1 MAAVGRIIVVKG
13 PSLAELRA
21 VCQPEST
28 MSRRNAEHWLARL
41 ILRRW
46 SLHATRLLIKTPV
59 TANQLTGVMIVV
71 GLVACW
77 PAAAPGLGW
86 MLLALVAVLAY
97 FMLDLCDGEVARW
110 RRSTSITGVYLDR
123 VGHYFVEAALL
134 AAYGYRAAGQAW
146 NGWATLGVA
155 GGLLVILVKAE
166 TDLVDVARVRSGAPP
181 PTDAAVAP
189 RSKALSRARTAA
201 SVFKVHQLTG
211 ALESVFVLTAA
222 AAVDAQ
228 RGGLTATRIAVGV
241 LVGIAATMTVLH
253 LVSILASR
261 RLH

>member
-1 MAAVGRIIVVKG
+1 MSG
-13 PSLAELRA
+13 PTLAELRA

-46 SLHATRLLIKTPV
+46 SLRATRLLIKTPV

-71 GLVACW
+71 GLLACL
-77 PAAAPGLGW
+77 PAAARGLGW
-86 MLLALVAVLAY
+86 MVVALVGVLVY

-123 VGHYFVEAALL
+123 VGHYLVEAALI

-155 GGLLVILVKAE
+155 GGLLVVLVKAE
-166 TDLVDVARVRSGAPP
+166 TDLVDVARVRSGAP
-181 PTDAAVAP
+181 TTDDAAVVP
-189 RSKALSRARTAA
+189 RSAVLSRARAIA

-222 AAVDAQ
+222 AVVDSQ
-228 RGGLTATRIAVGV
+228 RGGLTATRICVGA

-261 RLH
+261 RLR

>member
-1 MAAVGRIIVVKG
+1 MTG
-13 PSLAELRA
+13 PSLDELRA

-46 SLHATRLLIKTPV
+46 SLHATRVLIKTPV
-59 TANQLTGVMIVV
+59 TANQLTGLMIVV
-71 GLVACW
+71 GMLAAL
-77 PAAAPGLGW
+77 PAAASGLGW
-86 MLLALVAVLAY
+86 MVVALVGVLVY

-110 RRSTSITGVYLDR
+110 RKSTSITGVYLDR
-123 VGHYFVEAALL
+123 VGHYFVEAAML
-134 AAYGYRAAGQAW
+134 AAYGYRAAGQDW

-166 TDLVDVARVRSGAPP
+166 TDLVDVARVRSHAPP
-181 PTDAAVAP
+181 VTDAAVVP
-189 RSKALSRARTAA
+189 RSAALSRARAVA

-211 ALESVFVLTAA
+211 ALESVWVLTAA
-222 AAVDAQ
+222 AAFDAQ
-228 RGGLTATRIAVGV
+228 RGGLTATRIAVGT
-241 LVGIAATMTVLH
+241 LVGIAATMTLLH
-253 LVSILASR
+253 LVSILVSR

>member
-1 MAAVGRIIVVKG
+1 MRG
-13 PSLAELRA
+13 PSLSELRA
-21 VCQPEST
+21 VCQPDST

-41 ILRRW
+41 LLRRW
-46 SLHATRLLIKTPV
+46 SLHVTRLLIKTPV

-71 GLVACW
+71 GLLAAV

-86 MLLALVAVLAY
+86 MVVALIAVLVY

-123 VGHYFVEAALL
+123 VGHYFVEAAML

-155 GGLLVILVKAE
+155 GGLLVVLVKAE
-166 TDLVDVARVRSGAPP
+166 TDLVDVARVRSKAPAA
-181 PTDAAVAP
+181 TDADVVP
-189 RSKALSRARTAA
+189 RSAVLSKARAVA

-211 ALESVFVLTAA
+211 ALESVWVLTAA
-222 AAVDAQ
+222 AAIDAQ
-228 RGGLTATRIAVGV
+228 RGGLTATRIAVGA
-241 LVGIAATMTVLH
+241 LVGIAATMTLLH